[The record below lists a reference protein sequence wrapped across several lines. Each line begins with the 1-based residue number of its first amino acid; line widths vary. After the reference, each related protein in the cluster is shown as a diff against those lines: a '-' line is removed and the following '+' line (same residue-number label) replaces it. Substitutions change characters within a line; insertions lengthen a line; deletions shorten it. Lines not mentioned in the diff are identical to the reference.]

1 MNITGGQ
8 ADDTYLLCFRTRYY
22 AAPTTP
28 SLLWPGPKSEEN
40 LWENIDDTSPK
51 AKCGGD
57 GTIESFLDDPTK
69 SGTQHKRIIL

>member
-1 MNITGGQ
+1 M
-8 ADDTYLLCFRTRYY
+8 TRICYVS
-22 AAPTTP
+22 APDIMLRPTTS

-57 GTIESFLDDPTK
+57 GTIESFLDNPTK